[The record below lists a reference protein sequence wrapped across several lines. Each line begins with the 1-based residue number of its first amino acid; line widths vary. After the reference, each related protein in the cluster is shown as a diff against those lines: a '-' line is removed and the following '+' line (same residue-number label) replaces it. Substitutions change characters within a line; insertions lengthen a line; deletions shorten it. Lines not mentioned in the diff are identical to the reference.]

1 MSAVCTTPDIRPR
14 DARLGLD
21 RGTALAL
28 SVTILIWA
36 SAFPAIRAGLTG
48 FGPVELGAA
57 RFAVAALPA
66 ALFLLIARPPLPAWR
81 ELWRFLAG
89 GLFFVALYTVLLNL
103 GEQTVSA
110 GPASFIINVNPIIT
124 ALLAILFLRE
134 SFGRT
139 QWLGT
144 ALSFAGIGLIALG
157 EGGRMRIDAG
167 ALLILGSAFCNSIT
181 TILQKPLLARHKPL
195 TVSAWNMII
204 GALLLSPALPNAVAQ
219 GIAASPQ
226 ACFAALYLGLGPSL
240 IAYGTYT
247 IVLSR
252 LPAARTANFF
262 YCVPP
267 VASLMGY
274 FWLGEVPTAP
284 GILGGLLALGGVA
297 IVNLSRN
304 GLSRRRR

>member
-14 DARLGLD
+14 DARQGLD

-36 SAFPAIRAGLTG
+36 SAFPAIRAALTG
-48 FGPVELGAA
+48 FGAVELGAA

-167 ALLILGSAFCNSIT
+167 ALLILGSAFR
-181 TILQKPLLARHKPL
+181 LA
-195 TVSAWNMII
+195 T
-204 GALLLSPALPNAVAQ
+204 
-219 GIAASPQ
+219 
-226 ACFAALYLGLGPSL
+226 
-240 IAYGTYT
+240 
-247 IVLSR
+247 
-252 LPAARTANFF
+252 
-262 YCVPP
+262 
-267 VASLMGY
+267 
-274 FWLGEVPTAP
+274 
-284 GILGGLLALGGVA
+284 
-297 IVNLSRN
+297 
-304 GLSRRRR
+304 